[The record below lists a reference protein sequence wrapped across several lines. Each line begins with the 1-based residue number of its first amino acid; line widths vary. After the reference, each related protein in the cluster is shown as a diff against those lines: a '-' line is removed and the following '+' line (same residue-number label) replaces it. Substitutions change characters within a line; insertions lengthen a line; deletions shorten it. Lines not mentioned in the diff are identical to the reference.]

1 MEKFPWYKLILGL
14 RKTKTFS
21 LPALLMAAIIAYAEY
36 KGFGALADPN
46 TVAIAV
52 SGLFTLIAGATRLVT
67 SESVADKLKK
77 AATQQIPNPFYEN
90 GGLAGYLKEHPE
102 EFMQLYYWIMKEAKD
117 RKQTGMGLLNVGVA
131 HAMQP
136 ESARAS
142 HLPQVK
148 PSPGQQGSVRLRLLI
163 VMTAIWASLLGVFT
177 FNAWS
182 GSGTFGLTGANG
194 YMEGRR
200 YATMTVTGAASNNG
214 TATLTTADTNVI
226 KNHYIQEVIT
236 TPGTGAA
243 TPSEYT
249 LVISDVYGHSISIP
263 ARSTTAVES
272 YDVPGNLGRNWA
284 VLGPLTAVATGLGE
298 DNTVGIMILVH

>member
-1 MEKFPWYKLILGL
+1 MEQFPWYKLILGL
-14 RKTKTFS
+14 RKTKTFTI
-21 LPALLMAAIIAYAEY
+21 PALLTAAITAYAEY

-52 SGLFTLIAGATRLVT
+52 SGLFTIIAGATRLVT

-77 AATQQIPNPFYEN
+77 AATQEIPNPFYEN
-90 GGLAGYLKEHPE
+90 GGLAGYLKAHPE
-102 EFMQLYYWIMKEAKD
+102 EIKALLKAVSDFKKNQLPPPKNPNGFPPHKPNV
-117 RKQTGMGLLNVGVA
+117 MGV
-131 HAMQP
+131 
-136 ESARAS
+136 SS
-142 HLPQVK
+142 PQVK
-148 PSPGQQGSVRLRLLI
+148 LAPGQEGKVALRLLAL
-163 VMTAIWASLLGVFT
+163 MTAIWASLLGVFA

-200 YATMTVTGAASNNG
+200 YATMTITGAASNNG
-214 TATLTTADTNVI
+214 TATLTAVDTNVI

-243 TPSEYT
+243 TPSAYT
-249 LVISDVYGHSISIP
+249 LVISDAYGRSINIP

-272 YDVPGNLGRNWA
+272 YDVPGNLGRNWS

-298 DNTVGIMILVH
+298 DNTVSIMIIVH